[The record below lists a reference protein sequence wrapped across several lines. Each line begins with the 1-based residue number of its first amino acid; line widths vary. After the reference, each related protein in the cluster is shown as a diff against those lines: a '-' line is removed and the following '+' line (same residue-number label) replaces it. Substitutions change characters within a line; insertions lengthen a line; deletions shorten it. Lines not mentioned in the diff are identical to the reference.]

1 MIELQKVYTVLQ
13 TNKELEEIGVKNG
26 DKLIIFQSL
35 RYTKDSLENELQNLN
50 HISFDTG
57 DSFIATLI
65 KT

>member
-35 RYTKDSLENELQNLN
+35 RYTKDSLENELQNFN
-50 HISFDTG
+50 HVSFDTG

>member
-35 RYTKDSLENELQNLN
+35 RYTKDSLENELQNFN
-50 HISFDTG
+50 HVSFDIG